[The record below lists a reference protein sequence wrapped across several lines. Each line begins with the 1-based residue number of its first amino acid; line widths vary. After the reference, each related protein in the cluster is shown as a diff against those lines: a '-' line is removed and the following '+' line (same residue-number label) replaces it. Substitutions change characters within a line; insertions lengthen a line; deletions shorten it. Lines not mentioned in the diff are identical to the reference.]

1 MTTVIFIGALLVFL
15 LSGMPVAFAIANC
28 SLLALFLTDVPL
40 MVVAQQVF
48 AANYSFPLLAIP
60 LFILAGSVMTKGGVS
75 EKIVQFCGSIMGAVH
90 GGLAMVALLAC
101 GIFAAISGSSSAT
114 AAAIGSVMI
123 PTMEKK
129 GYKKEFAAGV
139 VASGGALG
147 MIIPPSLL
155 MIVYGVA
162 AEVSITKIFMGGLIP
177 GIIIMLGMMVGAYFV
192 SKKAGNFGLEKF
204 QIKNVWKTF
213 KKSVWALLL
222 PVVILGGIYSGAFT
236 PTESA
241 AIGVAYGLF
250 VAMFIYRELKLS
262 EIPAVLRDAV
272 KSTAIVVFIMD
283 VAGLFGWML
292 INQRIPQIIAKTF
305 LSLTTSPVYMLLIVM
320 GLLLVVGAL
329 MNSGPAMIIL
339 APILIPVAQ
348 SVGIDLVYFGV
359 FMTICL
365 TIGVISPPVGVDLF
379 IISSISDVPIE
390 RVASNSLLFLAI
402 MIICTILFVFFPQVI
417 MFLPNLLQAR

>member
-1 MTTVIFIGALLVFL
+1 MITAIFIGSLLAFL

-28 SLLALFLTDVPL
+28 TLLALWLTDVPL
-40 MVVAQQVF
+40 MVIAQQVF

-75 EKIVQFCGSIMGAVH
+75 DKLIEFCGTVVGGVH
-90 GGLAMVALLAC
+90 GGLSMVALLAC
-101 GIFAAISGSSSAT
+101 GIFAAICGSSSAT

-123 PTMEKK
+123 PTMKEK
-129 GYKKEFAAGV
+129 GYKEEFAAGV

-162 AEVSITKIFMGGLIP
+162 AEVSISELFMGGFIP
-177 GIIIMLGMMVGAYFV
+177 GIFIMLVMMVGAWYI
-192 SKKAGNFGLEKF
+192 SKRDGYKGLERF
-204 QIKNVWKTF
+204 QIKNVFKSFKT
-213 KKSVWALLL
+213 SIWALLL
-222 PVVILGGIYSGAFT
+222 PVIILGGIYSGLYT

-241 AIGVAYGLF
+241 AIGVGYGLF
-250 VAMFIYRELKLS
+250 VALFIYKDLNFS
-262 EIPAVLRDAV
+262 QIPAVLIDAV
-272 KSTAIVVFIMD
+272 KSTAVVVLIMD

-292 INQRIPQIIAKTF
+292 INLQIPQTIAAAF
-305 LSLTTSPVYMLLIVM
+305 LGITNSPVIMLLIIM

-329 MNSGPAMIIL
+329 MNAGPAMIIL

-359 FMTICL
+359 FMSICL
-365 TIGVISPPVGVDLF
+365 TIGVITPPVGVDLF
-379 IISSISDVPIE
+379 IISSVSGIPVE
-390 RVASNSLLFLAI
+390 RVASNSIIFIFI
-402 MIICTILFVFFPQVI
+402 MIICTIITIYFPQII
-417 MFLPNLLQAR
+417 MFLPNLLAS